1 MPKYAYRRIKNFTR
15 HMTVYIKFPKRLYT
29 PKNNWFRVDEK
40 ITKLVKKKGRE
51 KIAALTA
58 YDYPT
63 AKLVEEAGINFILVG
78 DSLGVVVLGYENPLP
93 VTMEEMLHHTRAV
106 ARGAR
111 KTIIIGDMPAN
122 TYNTPRV
129 AIKNARDFLGAGAH
143 GVKIEGVKPDVVR
156 ALVKEG
162 IPVMSHLGLT
172 PQTIQEYRVQGRDD
186 EEGRR
191 ILGEAR
197 ALEKAGAFSIVL
209 ECIPESLGEKITKGI
224 GIPTIG
230 IGAGRYCDGQILVIN
245 DILGLFDRYVPKF
258 ARQYVNL
265 RGEIREAL
273 LKYRAD
279 VKEGGFPGEENVFH

>member
-1 MPKYAYRRIKNFTR
+1 
-15 HMTVYIKFPKRLYT
+15 
-29 PKNNWFRVDEK
+29 VDEK
-40 ITKLVKKKGRE
+40 IAELMKKKGWE

-63 AKLVEEAGINFILVG
+63 AKLVEEASIDFILVG
-78 DSLGVVVLGYENPLP
+78 DSLGVVVLGYESPLP

-111 KTIIIGDMPAN
+111 KTLIIGDMPTN
-122 TYNTPRV
+122 TYNTPSI
-129 AIKNARDFLGAGAH
+129 ALKNAKDFLAAGAH
-143 GVKIEGVKPDVVR
+143 GVKIEGMKTDVVR

-172 PQTIQEYRVQGRDD
+172 PQTIQEYRVQGRDA

-197 ALEKAGAFSIVL
+197 ALEEAGAFSMVL
-209 ECIPESLGEKITKGI
+209 ECIPESLGEKITKSVN
-224 GIPTIG
+224 IPTIG
-230 IGAGRYCDGQILVIN
+230 IGGGRHCDGQILVIN
-245 DILGLFDRYVPKF
+245 DLLGLFDRYVPEF
-258 ARQYVNL
+258 VRQYVNL
-265 RGEIREAL
+265 REEIRGAL

-279 VKEGGFPGEENVFH
+279 IKEGDFPGKENVFH

>member
-1 MPKYAYRRIKNFTR
+1 MN
-15 HMTVYIKFPKRLYT
+15 
-29 PKNNWFRVDEK
+29 EK
-40 ITKLVKKKGRE
+40 ILRLMDKKGTE

-63 AKLVEEAGINFILVG
+63 AKLVDEAGLDFILVG

-106 ARGAR
+106 ARGAGE
-111 KTIIIGDMPAN
+111 TLVIGDMPAN
-122 TYNTPRV
+122 TYNTPSV
-129 AIKNARDFLGAGAH
+129 ALGNARRFLEAGAH
-143 GVKIEGVKPDVVR
+143 GVKIEGLKTDVVK
-156 ALVKEG
+156 ALVKED

-172 PQTIQEYRVQGRDD
+172 PQTIQEYRVQGRDE

-191 ILGEAR
+191 ILKEAI

-209 ECIPESLGEKITKGI
+209 ECIPESLGEKITKRI
-224 GIPTIG
+224 SIPTIG

-245 DILGLFDRYVPKF
+245 DLLGLFDRYVPKF

-265 RGEIREAL
+265 RRDIREAL
-273 LKYRAD
+273 VKYRRD
-279 VKEGGFPGEENVFH
+279 VKEGGFPGEKNVYR